1 MAQWIAAAVA
11 MALLGAIVNAPGL
24 YLVATITFAYGTL
37 TRLWTRYGMREVQYR
52 RRLSGTRAVV
62 GDTVTLDVR
71 IWNRKPLPLPWV
83 SADDLVTDGL
93 VIRERPDLDL
103 DAEQIGRRHLHN
115 AWSLAWFE
123 RVVRHYHIDAER
135 RGHFEFGPVRLLVR
149 DILGR
154 DAAAASLDM
163 PAALTVAPRTLPLRR
178 PGSTRAPLG
187 DRRARQSLFHDPA
200 LFGGVRPFQP
210 GDPLRRVH
218 WRATARLG
226 VPVARR
232 YEPAQGREVIIAL
245 DAQTIEGPYWE
256 MAYDDAA
263 FEGLC
268 VAAASL
274 ARRLILDGAA
284 CGLAAAAF
292 TGTAQRIAWLAPDAS
307 VGQVTRVGELL
318 ARISPVSSGPYEQL
332 LTWLTRR
339 LAPGRTILALTARD
353 PRRRIGVLRRLTL
366 SGYDVELVA
375 MGDAA
380 VIGAQALRTLGIR
393 ASVARLSPDWR
404 QARALELA
412 V

>member
-1 MAQWIAAAVA
+1 VGQWIAVAVA
-11 MALLGAIVNAPGL
+11 IAVVGAIVGAPGL
-24 YLVATITFAYGTL
+24 FLVAAITFTYGTL
-37 TRLWTRYGMREVQYR
+37 TRLWTRYGMRDVQYR
-52 RRLSGTRAVV
+52 RRLGGTRTVV
-62 GDTVTLDVR
+62 GDTVTLDIR

-93 VIRERPDLDL
+93 VVRERPDLDL

-123 RVVRHYHIDAER
+123 RVVRHYHIDADR

-154 DAAAASLDM
+154 DAAAVSLDL
-163 PAALTVAPRTLPLRR
+163 PAILNIAPRTLPLRR

-187 DRRARQSLFHDPA
+187 DRRARRSLFHDPA

-245 DAQTIEGPYWE
+245 DSQTIEGPHWE

-268 VAAASL
+268 VAAASI
-274 ARRLILDGAA
+274 ARRWILDGAA
-284 CGLAAAAF
+284 CGLAAASF
-292 TGTAQRIAWLAPDAS
+292 TGTAQRIAWLAPSAS

-318 ARISPVSSGPYEQL
+318 ARMGPVSSGPYEQL

-339 LAPGRTILALTARD
+339 LAPGCTVFVLTARD
-353 PRRRIGVLRRLTL
+353 PRRRIGVLRRLIL
-366 SGYDVELVA
+366 SGYDVEVIA
-375 MGDAA
+375 MGDNG
-380 VIGAQALRTLGIR
+380 VVQAQALRTAGIR
-393 ASVARLSPDWR
+393 ASVARLSPDWKR
-404 QARALELA
+404 AHALELA